1 MKTTSIY
8 KGNVRFLK
16 EDGVV
21 LEVDTPQGLIVKGME
36 LKEKDG
42 ESALNR
48 EVGEYLVGLAKVA
61 LWRKWCEDRWG
72 EGCDGWPT
80 KIFLKSQIKILISYT
95 LVRFRDLTIFCYFPT
110 FG

>member
-36 LKEKDG
+36 LKEKSG
-42 ESALNR
+42 EATLNR
-48 EVGEYLVGLAKVA
+48 EVGEYLVGFSKGGIVEKV
-61 LWRKWCEDRWG
+61 
-72 EGCDGWPT
+72 
-80 KIFLKSQIKILISYT
+80 
-95 LVRFRDLTIFCYFPT
+95 VRR
-110 FG
+110 